1 MNLGELNIYS
11 LPAKILS
18 GLLFLFVPMS
28 CTSPPQPTVH
38 VVGAMKN
45 VILKG
50 ELFGT
55 IALDTISAREHLYGL
70 GPVENLVGEILI
82 ADGVSYIATIAD
94 DSTIRVEKRFD
105 VRAPFFVYAR
115 IDQWNKQDL
124 PESVHTLRQLENF
137 LDRTTQKTKRPFAFR
152 LTGVVKKAA
161 IHVVNL
167 SPGSKVRSPEEA
179 HLGQR
184 NFLLQNTQV
193 EIIGFF
199 STAHQGIFTHH
210 DSFLHAHLLTAD
222 KSAMGHLY
230 DVEFVEGAIQL
241 YLPTN

>member
-45 VILKG
+45 VMLKG

-137 LDRTTQKTKRPFAFR
+137 LDRTTQKTKRPFA
-152 LTGVVKKAA
+152 
-161 IHVVNL
+161 
-167 SPGSKVRSPEEA
+167 
-179 HLGQR
+179 
-184 NFLLQNTQV
+184 
-193 EIIGFF
+193 
-199 STAHQGIFTHH
+199 
-210 DSFLHAHLLTAD
+210 
-222 KSAMGHLY
+222 
-230 DVEFVEGAIQL
+230 
-241 YLPTN
+241 